1 MTLRLRAIFASVAF
15 ALASVA
21 SAAGPERDPF
31 GKLRVFEPEGTMRGF
46 VVLYSD
52 AHGWDDA
59 AQAAATAL
67 AHDGAL
73 VAGVDTAQYL
83 PRIAQAARHCGAL
96 VGDAEATSRDL
107 QRARK
112 YPDYRLPIL
121 AGIGTGGALA
131 AAILQAAPPTTLAGT
146 VAIDPHA
153 PHDPLCIAPT
163 YPPDKPLP
171 GFYVAALH
179 PDADRHDPGIP
190 ARHGAQALQ
199 SLPAGRDDAT
209 ALAALIEPHL
219 APVAAPTGLARLPL
233 IELPAA
239 QPSSYA
245 AIMISGDGG
254 WRDLDKVIAE
264 DLSRKGVSVVGWD
277 SLRYFWTYKSPD
289 EAARDLAEVIAH
301 YARQW
306 HVDHF
311 ALIGYSFGADVIPIL
326 YDKLPAAQRR
336 DIVQLSLLGL
346 SSAAEFEIKVT
357 GWISTA
363 HSADAVPT
371 GPALATIPSDSMQCF
386 YGEKEED
393 TQCPALAAR
402 GVETIRTTGGHHF
415 DGDYAA
421 LAQRILD
428 GLKARSARVAQPK
441 RPAAATE
448 PARPER

>member
-1 MTLRLRAIFASVAF
+1 MTMRARAIVASI
-15 ALASVA
+15 ALALA
-21 SAAGPERDPF
+21 AGTHAAGPERDPF
-31 GKLRVFEPEGTMRGF
+31 GKLRVFEPEGPMRGF

-52 AHGWDDA
+52 AHGWDDTAQSA
-59 AQAAATAL
+59 ARAL
-67 AHDGAL
+67 AHAGAL

-83 PRIAQAARHCGAL
+83 PRIAQASRHCGAL

-146 VAIDPHA
+146 VAIDPRSPREA
-153 PHDPLCIAPT
+153 LCIAPT

-171 GFYVAALH
+171 GFYTAALH
-179 PDADRHDPGIP
+179 PDADRHDAGIL
-190 ARHGAQALQ
+190 ARHGAQAIQ
-199 SLPAGRDDAT
+199 PLPAGGDDAT
-209 ALAALIEPHL
+209 ALTALIEPHL
-219 APVAAPTGLARLPL
+219 APVAAPTGIARLPL

-239 QPSSYA
+239 QPSPYL

-264 DLSRKGVSVVGWD
+264 DLSRTGVSVVGWD

-289 EAARDLAEVIAH
+289 ETARDLAEVIAH
-301 YARQW
+301 YTRLW
-306 HVDHF
+306 HAHRV

-326 YDKLPAAQRR
+326 YDTLPAAQRR
-336 DIVQLSLLGL
+336 DVVQLSLLGL

-363 HSADAVPT
+363 HSAHAVPT
-371 GPALATIPSDSMQCF
+371 GPALAKIPSDSLQCF
-386 YGEKEED
+386 YGEKEDD
-393 TQCPALAAR
+393 TQCPVLAAR

-415 DGDYAA
+415 DGNYAA

-428 GLKARSARVAQPK
+428 GLKARSTHAGRAGTN
-441 RPAAATE
+441 PA
-448 PARPER
+448 PADTVKPER